1 MIEISVPAF
10 ILTIIV
16 FIALVGY
23 LNRRLYQPMLAFMD
37 ARDAAIKRDEEAAD
51 KNLAEVNSEAK
62 EIEDILTKARNEAA
76 TIRQD
81 GLSQIEADEAEEIKA
96 RKESL
101 ESDFSKYLEELEKEK
116 DELRE
121 SLKANI
127 PTFKASVRNRLA
139 RI

>member
-1 MIEISVPAF
+1 MIEIDVSAF

-23 LNRRLYQPMLAFMD
+23 LNRRLYQPLLAFMD
-37 ARDAAIKRDEEAAD
+37 ARDAAIKRDEDAAN
-51 KNLAEVNSEAK
+51 KNLAEVDSEAK

-76 TIRQD
+76 TVRQD

-96 RKESL
+96 KKDSL
-101 ESDFSKYLEELEKEK
+101 EDDFSKYLKELEEEKAELKKKLKASIPVFRSSIKEK
-116 DELRE
+116 M
-121 SLKANI
+121 
-127 PTFKASVRNRLA
+127 A

>member
-1 MIEISVPAF
+1 MIQIDVSAF

-23 LNRRLYQPMLAFMD
+23 LNRRLYQPLLTFMD
-37 ARDAAIKRDEEAAD
+37 ARDAAIKRDEDAAN
-51 KNLAEVNSEAK
+51 KNLAEVDSEAK

-76 TIRQD
+76 TVRQD

-96 RKESL
+96 KKDSL
-101 ESDFSKYLEELEKEK
+101 EDDFSKYLQELEKEK
-116 DELRE
+116 VQLKE
-121 SLKANI
+121 SLKASI
-127 PTFKASVRNRLA
+127 PAFRSIIKEKMA

>member
-1 MIEISVPAF
+1 MIEIDVSAF

-23 LNRRLYQPMLAFMD
+23 LNRRLYQPLLAFMD
-37 ARDAAIKRDEEAAD
+37 ARDAAIKRDEDAAN
-51 KNLAEVNSEAK
+51 KNLAEVDSEAK

-76 TIRQD
+76 TVRQD

-96 RKESL
+96 KKDSL
-101 ESDFSKYLEELEKEK
+101 EDDFSKYLKELEEEKAELKKKLKASIQVFRSSIKEK
-116 DELRE
+116 M
-121 SLKANI
+121 
-127 PTFKASVRNRLA
+127 A

>member
-1 MIEISVPAF
+1 MIQIDVSAF

-23 LNRRLYQPMLAFMD
+23 LNRRLYQPLLAFMD
-37 ARDAAIKRDEEAAD
+37 ARDAAIKRDEDAAN

-76 TIRQD
+76 TVRQD

-96 RKESL
+96 KKDSL
-101 ESDFSKYLEELEKEK
+101 EDDFSKYLQELEKEK
-116 DELRE
+116 VQLKE
-121 SLKANI
+121 SLKASI
-127 PTFKASVRNRLA
+127 PAFRSSIKEKMA

>member
-1 MIEISVPAF
+1 MIQIDVSAF

-23 LNRRLYQPMLAFMD
+23 LNRRLYQPLLAFMD
-37 ARDAAIKRDEEAAD
+37 ARDAAIKRDEDAAN
-51 KNLAEVNSEAK
+51 KNLAEVDSEAK

-76 TIRQD
+76 TVRQD

-96 RKESL
+96 KKDSL
-101 ESDFSKYLEELEKEK
+101 EDDFSKYLQELEKEK
-116 DELRE
+116 VELKE
-121 SLKANI
+121 SLKASI
-127 PTFKASVRNRLA
+127 PVFRSSIKEKMA